1 MPVPKYDELFNPLLR
16 ALRELGSSAS
26 VAELEDRV
34 ASLLKLSEEDVTTIH
49 KGNRTRLSYNLAW
62 ARTYLKKF
70 GLIDNSS
77 RGVWSLTPEGQQTDH
92 VAPDEVKRFV
102 VARNRE
108 ERLGADEDSEDVIE
122 FDEITW
128 EDEALEAIKSMPAE
142 SFERLCQRLLR
153 ESGFIQVVITGR
165 SGDGGIDGRGVVKL
179 GQIISFH
186 VHFQCKRY
194 RDSVSSPLIRDFR
207 GAMVGRADKG
217 IFITTG
223 SFTRDARQE
232 ALRDGAPPLDLI
244 DGDDFV
250 KMLKTFRLGITVRE
264 KIVEEVS
271 VDKRWFETF

>member
-1 MPVPKYDELFNPLLR
+1 MSVPKYDELFDPLLR

-26 VAELEDRV
+26 VAELEDQV
-34 ASLLKLSEEDVTTIH
+34 ASLLQLSEEDITTIH

-77 RGVWSLTPEGQQTDH
+77 RGVWSLTPKGQQTEKVD
-92 VAPDEVKRFV
+92 PDEVKRFV
-102 VARNRE
+102 VARNRDEALAAEDESE
-108 ERLGADEDSEDVIE
+108 ELLASEE
-122 FDEITW
+122 LTW
-128 EDEALEAIKSMPAE
+128 EDDVLDAIKQMPAE

-153 ESGFIQVVITGR
+153 ESGFIQVEITGR

-194 RDSVSSPLIRDFR
+194 RDSISSPLIRDFR

-244 DGDDFV
+244 DGDDLV
-250 KMLKTFRLGITVRE
+250 KMLKSFRLGVTVRE
-264 KIVEEVS
+264 KIVEEAS

>member
-77 RGVWSLTPEGQQTDH
+77 RGVWSLTPEGQQTEH
-92 VAPDEVKRFV
+92 VAPDKVKRFV

-108 ERLGADEDSEDVIE
+108 ERLVADEDSEDVIE

-153 ESGFIQVVITGR
+153 ESGFIQVEITGR
-165 SGDGGIDGRGVVKL
+165 SGDGGIDGRWGSQARSDHLVSCALPVQAL
-179 GQIISFH
+179 SRQ
-186 VHFQCKRY
+186 HFLAAHPRL
-194 RDSVSSPLIRDFR
+194 SW
-207 GAMVGRADKG
+207 
-217 IFITTG
+217 
-223 SFTRDARQE
+223 
-232 ALRDGAPPLDLI
+232 RDGWPC
-244 DGDDFV
+244 
-250 KMLKTFRLGITVRE
+250 
-264 KIVEEVS
+264 
-271 VDKRWFETF
+271 

>member
-1 MPVPKYDELFNPLLR
+1 MSVPKYDELFNPLLQ

-70 GLIDNSS
+70 GLIENSS
-77 RGVWSLTPEGQQTDH
+77 RGVWSLTPEGQRTGKVD
-92 VAPDEVKRFV
+92 PDEVKRFV

-108 ERLGADEDSEDVIE
+108 EALAAEDDSEE
-122 FDEITW
+122 LLASEELTW
-128 EDEALEAIKSMPAE
+128 EDDVLDAIKHMEAE

-153 ESGFIQVVITGR
+153 ESGFIQVEITGR

-194 RDSVSSPLIRDFR
+194 RDSISSPLIRDFR

-244 DGDDFV
+244 DGDDLV
-250 KMLKTFRLGITVRE
+250 KMLKTFRLGVTVRE

>member
-1 MPVPKYDELFNPLLR
+1 MSVPKYDELFNPLLR

-34 ASLLKLSEEDVTTIH
+34 ASLLQLSEEDIATIH
-49 KGNRTRLSYNLAW
+49 KGNHTRLSYNLAW

-70 GLIDNSS
+70 SLIDNSS
-77 RGVWSLTPEGQQTDH
+77 RGVWSLTPEGQQVDK
-92 VAPDEVKRFV
+92 VDPDQVKRFV
-102 VARNRE
+102 VARTHE
-108 ERLGADEDSEDVIE
+108 AAVSADDDSEDVIE

-128 EDEALEAIKSMPAE
+128 EDDALEAIKRMPAG

-153 ESGFIQVVITGR
+153 ESGFIQVEISGR

-194 RDSVSSPLIRDFR
+194 RDSISSPLIRDFR

-232 ALRDGAPPLDLI
+232 ALRDGAPPLDLV
-244 DGDDFV
+244 DGDDLV

-264 KIVEEVS
+264 HVVEEIQ